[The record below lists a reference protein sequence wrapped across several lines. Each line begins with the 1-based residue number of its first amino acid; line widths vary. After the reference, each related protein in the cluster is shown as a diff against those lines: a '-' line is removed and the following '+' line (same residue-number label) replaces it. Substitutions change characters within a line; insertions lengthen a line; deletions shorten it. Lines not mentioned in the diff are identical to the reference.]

1 MCPGAAGVNVEA
13 LEGFG
18 LYGCR
23 QEEKLHSSLA
33 RLLSVW
39 LDMDA
44 TANPESQSSGNKII
58 AAERSLG
65 CDQGNCEKGQKVSV
79 PDRAID

>member
-1 MCPGAAGVNVEA
+1 
-13 LEGFG
+13 
-18 LYGCR
+18 
-23 QEEKLHSSLA
+23 
-33 RLLSVW
+33 
-39 LDMDA
+39 MDA

-65 CDQGNCEKGQKVSV
+65 CDQSDCNKGQNTSV